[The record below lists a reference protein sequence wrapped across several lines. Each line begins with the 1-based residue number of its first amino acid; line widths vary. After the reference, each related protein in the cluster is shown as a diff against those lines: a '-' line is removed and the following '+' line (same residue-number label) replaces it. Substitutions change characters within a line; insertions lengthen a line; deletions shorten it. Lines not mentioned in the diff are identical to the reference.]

1 MAKVTAK
8 LSNYRQST
16 RKVRL
21 VANLVRG
28 KKAADA
34 INQLNFLAKRAGS
47 PISKLIQSAIANA
60 TNLNIDTAN
69 LVVKEIRVDQGVT
82 LHRSMP
88 RARGRAFPI
97 RKRSA
102 HVMVTLDEAT
112 PKKSKAKIT
121 PATK

>member
-16 RKVRL
+16 RKVRI

-28 KKAADA
+28 KKATAA
-34 INQLNFLAKRAGS
+34 VTELNFLAKRAGD
-47 PISKLIQSAIANA
+47 PLAKLIESALANA
-60 TNLNIDTAN
+60 KNLNIDKEN
-69 LVVKEIRVDQGVT
+69 LIVKEIRVDQGVT

-97 RKRSA
+97 KKRSA
-102 HVMVTLDEAT
+102 HVMLTLEEAA
-112 PKKSKAKIT
+112 PKASKKKSK
-121 PATK
+121 